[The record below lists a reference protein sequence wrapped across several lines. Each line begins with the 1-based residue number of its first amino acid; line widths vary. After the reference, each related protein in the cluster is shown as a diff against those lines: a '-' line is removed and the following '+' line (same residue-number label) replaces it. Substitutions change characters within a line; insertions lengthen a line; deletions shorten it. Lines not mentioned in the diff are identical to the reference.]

1 MRLFEAIV
9 NSIINAILNH
19 LAFYCGLMAVLS
31 LILIACYMRG

>member
-19 LAFYCGLMAVLS
+19 LFLFIGVMAALA
-31 LILIACYMRG
+31 LIIMVCWKG